1 MQETEAGFSD
11 DILLMRQT
19 AVEAGSLALAYF
31 ERGTT
36 PSWEKY
42 PGHPVTEADIESNKL
57 IRNRLTSARP
67 DYGWLSEET
76 ALSRDTQH
84 SETVWCVD
92 PIDGTRAF
100 MSGQP
105 YWCIGLAL
113 IRHGVAVGGVV
124 HAPVLGETYVAEYGK
139 GAFLNGERITASSC
153 DREEGCRMIAS
164 ETMLTHP
171 AWRVPWPEL
180 HLANPK
186 PNATLLR
193 MCWAATGKWD
203 ATLAL
208 WRKSDWDL
216 AAGTVIIGEA
226 GGVATTHLG
235 EHFRFN
241 RSEPAQRSLIAAG
254 KHLHPLLVE
263 RVKGVRL
270 PDPNWTVRPY
280 DKSEDTEQTLMSD
293 MPEAKQLLHIVIGG
307 ELRDVSDVQFE
318 DLSKIDFVGAFP
330 NYKAAYDAWK
340 DAAQRTVDNAEMRY
354 FILHAHRLLDPE
366 TGSHHHV

>member
-1 MQETEAGFSD
+1 
-11 DILLMRQT
+11 MRRV
-19 AVEAGSLALAYF
+19 AVEAGSLALGYF
-31 ERGTT
+31 EKGSV

-42 PGHPVTEADIESNKL
+42 PGHPVTEADLEV
-57 IRNRLTSARP
+57 NRLVKDRLMQARP
-67 DYGWLSEET
+67 GYGWLSEET
-76 ALSRDTQH
+76 VLSRRTQLHDTL
-84 SETVWCVD
+84 WCVD

-100 MSGQP
+100 MGGQP

-113 IRHGVAVGGVV
+113 IENGQARAGIV
-124 HAPVLGETYVAEYGK
+124 HAPALGETYIAERGK
-139 GAFLNGERITASSC
+139 GAWLNGVRIHASAR
-153 DREEGCRMIAS
+153 DEEEGCRMIAAES
-164 ETMLTHP
+164 MLTHP
-171 AWRVPWPEL
+171 AWKVPWPDM
-180 HLANPK
+180 HLARPK

-193 MCWAATGKWD
+193 MCWVASGSWD

-216 AAGTVIIGEA
+216 APGAIIVAEA
-226 GGVATTHLG
+226 GGVASTHLG
-235 EHFRFN
+235 EPFIFN

-254 KHLHPLLVE
+254 KHLQPLLVE

-280 DKSEDTEQTLMSD
+280 DRTEMTERKPMAD
-293 MPEAKQLLHIVIGG
+293 MPESKQLLHLVIGG
-307 ELRDVSDVQFE
+307 ELKDVRGIEFE
-318 DLSKIDFVGAFP
+318 DLSKVDFVGAFP

-340 DAAQRTVDNAEMRY
+340 SAAQSTVDNAEMRY